1 MITEAAKIII
11 DADDKASKK
20 FAIAAANAEKNIK
33 QIKEVGG
40 RAKASTEFFGQLA
53 NTLGGTQLAGYAG
66 QMAQLTEKVGQ
77 FSEVSKVGTAGA
89 IAFRAGLIGL
99 AGVITYQVTTTVA
112 NLVYE
117 IDKLERQMKKTAA
130 ANVESINSLASTR
143 QRVFQ
148 ERLEDVDLRA
158 QLAGSGADPAAER
171 KRIQEELRAE
181 IAKTTQEINRA
192 TAEIEAYEDQWVKM
206 DPVQTAFIESE
217 KDRINAM
224 KSSIS
229 QMEAMQ
235 QQLRSDL
242 SERKKNNEA
251 IREQIELQKEQER
264 ERQQAI
270 DAQERERERVADM
283 LKKETDR
290 ITEQRIELEKG
301 KEAAHAF
308 ALEMQGLAK
317 EDAQRIA
324 MAQAEIDAL
333 KEKKALKDTA
343 QQTGDV
349 SLQAFESRLLTRG
362 PVANKALEVAN
373 KQLDELKKIRD
384 KLPLHSTPSQRMQL
398 EVVG

>member
-1 MITEAAKIII
+1 MPTESATIII
-11 DADDKASKK
+11 DADDQASKK
-20 FAIAAANAEKNIK
+20 FAVAAANAEKNIK

-40 RAKASTEFFGQLA
+40 KAKASTEFFGQLA

-66 QMAQLTEKVGQ
+66 QMAGLTEKVGQ
-77 FSEVSKVGTAGA
+77 FAEVSKLGTAGA
-89 IAFRAGLIGL
+89 LAFKAGLVGM

-112 NLVYE
+112 SLVYE

-130 ANVESINSLASTR
+130 AGVESFNSLAATR

-148 ERLEDVDLRA
+148 EQLEDVDLRA

-171 KRIQEELRAE
+171 RRIQEELRAE

-192 TAEIEAYEDQWVKM
+192 TAEIEAYEDQWLKL

-217 KDRINAM
+217 KERIGAM
-224 KSSIS
+224 KSAID
-229 QMEAMQ
+229 QMQSMQ

-242 SERKKNNEA
+242 SERKKNNDA

-290 ITEQRIELEKG
+290 ITQQRIELEKG

-324 MAQAEIDAL
+324 RDQAEIDAL
-333 KEKKALKDTA
+333 KDKKALKTT
-343 QQTGDV
+343 TGDTT
-349 SLQAFESRLLTRG
+349 LQAFESRLLTRG
-362 PVANKALEVAN
+362 PVANKELEVAN
-373 KQLDELKKIRD
+373 KQLEELKKIRD
-384 KLPLHSTPSQRMQL
+384 KLPLHSTPSQRMQI